1 MWRRVAVLVCGLAAF
16 VFADTLTLRDGR
28 TVRGTF
34 AGGDTRT
41 VKMLVGDG
49 VQTFRVGE
57 VVSLTFDN
65 DAAYQSTN
73 YPPPQQPAP
82 GPPSQAPGPLQVQGP
97 PPGPA
102 PAAAPPPGPETMA
115 PTTPP
120 PDNSALQTQR
130 PCDQPTPAA
139 PGLTIPAGTQL
150 VVRMIDRVDSDVD
163 RTGQTFRASVD
174 EPVAINGQ
182 TVIPRGADAN
192 VKLVASTQSGKFAGK
207 TSLTLALQQVLIDG
221 HMVDT
226 YTESVTKASASRGAR
241 TGEAVGGGAALGA
254 IIGALAGG
262 GRGAAIGAASGGAIG
277 AGAEAV
283 TAGQRVKVPAETRL
297 TFTLQTD
304 VRI

>member
-1 MWRRVAVLVCGLAAF
+1 MGRRVAVLICGLTAF

-28 TVRGTF
+28 TVQGTF

-41 VKMLVGDG
+41 LKMLVGDG

-65 DAAYQSTN
+65 DASYQSAN
-73 YPPPQQPAP
+73 YGPPQ
-82 GPPSQAPGPLQVQGP
+82 QVQGP
-97 PPGPA
+97 LPAPA
-102 PAAAPPPGPETMA
+102 PAAAPPPGPPTIA
-115 PTTPP
+115 PAAPP
-120 PDNSALQTQR
+120 PDNGGLQTQR
-130 PCDQPTPAA
+130 PYDQPTPAA
-139 PGLTIPAGTQL
+139 PDLTIPAGTQL

-174 EPVAINGQ
+174 EPTIINGQ
-182 TVIPRGADAN
+182 TVIPRGADAT

-221 HMVDT
+221 RMVDT

-297 TFTLQTD
+297 TFTLQTA
-304 VRI
+304 VQI